1 MLVTCCSNEM
11 VPIGEFNLKD
21 GIPAT
26 SASTLNATGKSA
38 TIGQSIG
45 RSRKRQNISLKKKTD
60 RKSKLI
66 SL

>member
-1 MLVTCCSNEM
+1 M

-38 TIGQSIG
+38 TIGQSTG
-45 RSRKRQNISLKKKTD
+45 RSRKR
-60 RKSKLI
+60 
-66 SL
+66 